1 VPALRARLHGQEGV
15 VAILTAILMVVLL
28 ASVAFAIDVAR
39 IRHARQVAQ
48 ASVDLGSLA
57 GADLLPVQGAAAAA
71 TAKQAALNVALANDP
86 QLNASQLQVTFT
98 CVVSDPEGDGGADSP
113 DIDIS
118 CGPAI
123 PGSWTTGWTSKQGKA
138 FHVCNPD
145 AGDTCN
151 AIVLTAADSVNFYF
165 APVIG
170 INQGSTGAVSSVAC
184 RGFCGQAATP
194 LDVMMVIDRTTSMS
208 AADLQQAKGAA
219 DSVLQIYNPRVQHVG
234 LTVLPYGGCNAVN
247 QTNPNTGSAWN
258 MVPLNSNY
266 RNTNGTLNPASA
278 LVQAIGCL
286 NRATG
291 VSSTPNPARACS
303 TSRPMPAANNLC
315 GGQTN
320 LGDPMLAAANYLRA
334 SGRSGVPHVII
345 FMTDGEANQPMNS
358 QPCQYAYNKG
368 QQAEALGT
376 TIYTIGFGVAY
387 SAPRDGLCYN
397 DYASNYTN
405 GPAGRGAYAT
415 TVLAAMASVSDAGIP
430 PTDNL
435 PGGCASDENSDGDNY
450 FCLPKTEDLTA
461 VFQQV
466 AVSSLQHSRLL
477 NG

>member
-1 VPALRARLHGQEGV
+1 M

-71 TAKQAALNVALANDP
+71 VAEQAALDVAMANDP
-86 QLNASQLQVTFT
+86 QLTAGQMTVTFS

-118 CGPAI
+118 CGPST
-123 PGSWTTGWTSKQGKA
+123 PGSWPNGWTSKQGKA
-138 FHVCNPD
+138 FHVCNPY
-145 AGDTCN
+145 AGDLCN
-151 AIVLTAADSVNFYF
+151 AVVLSASDSVNFYF

-184 RGFCGQAATP
+184 RGYCGQAATP
-194 LDVMMVIDRTTSMS
+194 MDVMMVIDRTTSMS
-208 AADLQQAKGAA
+208 AADLQQAKDAA
-219 DSVLQIYNPRVQHVG
+219 NSVLQIYSPRVQHVG

-247 QTNPNTGSAWN
+247 QTNPNTSSVWN

-266 RNTNGTLNPASA
+266 RNNNGTLNPASQ
-278 LVQAIGCL
+278 LVQAISCL

-291 VSSTPNPARACS
+291 VSSTPSPARACS
-303 TSRPMPAANNLC
+303 TARPMPAANNLC

-320 LGDPMLAAANYLRA
+320 LGDPMLAAANYLRT
-334 SGRSGVPHVII
+334 SGRPGVPHVII

-368 QQAEALGT
+368 VTAESYGT

-387 SAPRDGLCYN
+387 QAPRDGLCYN

-415 TVLAAMASVSDAGIP
+415 TVLAAMASVSDAGVP

-435 PGGCASDENSDGDNY
+435 PGGCAADENNDGDNY